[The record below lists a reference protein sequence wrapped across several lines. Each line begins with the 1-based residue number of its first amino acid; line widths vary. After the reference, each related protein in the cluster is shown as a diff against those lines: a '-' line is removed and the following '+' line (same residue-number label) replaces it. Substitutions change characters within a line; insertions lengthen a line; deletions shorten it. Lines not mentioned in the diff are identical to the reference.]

1 MYVFL
6 LHTIICSV
14 SYQNNI
20 LIFSNPFE
28 YYLSS
33 FTRCCPY
40 GSSQANTNQMYYPF
54 RLIFHFLHIPR
65 ECKKYYFH
73 FFKCLCQWC
82 ENKDKL
88 GTPNSLG
95 LVEHRDIFTN
105 KQKYYFCPSL
115 GTRRFTIILCMSENF
130 DNKMEK

>member
-1 MYVFL
+1 MYVFF

-20 LIFSNPFE
+20 VLFLNPFE

-40 GSSQANTNQMYYPF
+40 GSSQANTDQIYYPF
-54 RLIFHFLHIPR
+54 RLICHFLHIPR
-65 ECKKYYFH
+65 ECKKYYFP
-73 FFKCLCQWC
+73 FFKCLYQRC

-88 GTPNSLG
+88 GIHNSLG
-95 LVEHRDIFTN
+95 LFVHRDIFTN
-105 KQKYYFCPSL
+105 KQNHFNL
-115 GTRRFTIILCMSENF
+115 LFLLLILSHL
-130 DNKMEK
+130 